1 MHKILHEED
10 KGARYRCTVNS
21 DRSLSAYFN
30 VTNPGNKKTT
40 TVQFRIDS
48 MCTCA
53 VISPEVADLLELKFI
68 KADETNFFFGR
79 INLADGNWVHAPKHP
94 LEFSLAGRPLPFVPV
109 IDAFIPSTRGSYNL
123 IGMDFLAP
131 LCVRIDFGTDTMTIP
146 KQTNPQK
153 RHYIEG
159 ISANALFTSACI
171 EKYYGMD
178 GLKTATTFRD
188 TEIATRAA
196 ERNERVMAVTA
207 EVVGTLE
214 ASYQKDICRKILSKM
229 FTTTELVSFMERGK
243 QIAAEFCQEEI
254 SEIAPSWLDYGPPD
268 PTISAP
274 DDDDDGPPPLA

>member
-1 MHKILHEED
+1 MSSSSRKQAMKCIVCGRDAEKGCGLCAKIGVENIWYCSPECAKQDWPMHKILHEED

-79 INLADGNWVHAPKHP
+79 KNLADGNWVHAPKHP

-123 IGMDFLAP
+123 IGMDF
-131 LCVRIDFGTDTMTIP
+131 FG
-146 KQTNPQK
+146 
-153 RHYIEG
+153 
-159 ISANALFTSACI
+159 S
-171 EKYYGMD
+171 
-178 GLKTATTFRD
+178 
-188 TEIATRAA
+188 
-196 ERNERVMAVTA
+196 
-207 EVVGTLE
+207 
-214 ASYQKDICRKILSKM
+214 
-229 FTTTELVSFMERGK
+229 LVCS
-243 QIAAEFCQEEI
+243 
-254 SEIAPSWLDYGPPD
+254 D
-268 PTISAP
+268 
-274 DDDDDGPPPLA
+274 